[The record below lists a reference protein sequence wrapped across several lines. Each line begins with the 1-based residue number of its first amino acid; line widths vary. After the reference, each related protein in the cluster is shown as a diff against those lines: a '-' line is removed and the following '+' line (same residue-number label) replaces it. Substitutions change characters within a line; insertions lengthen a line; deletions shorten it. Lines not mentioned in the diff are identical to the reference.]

1 MVEIIIGGLGYGLL
15 LSIMVGPAFFILVET
30 SITKGV
36 KAALFLD
43 LGVLISDLVY
53 VTIAFLFFREVNAL
67 MESDNRYILRII
79 GGAAFLC
86 FGIFNLLKT
95 RNKHFVHTKK
105 ISKAESLRATNHVMM
120 VLKGFMI
127 NALNPGVLFYWLS
140 LMTLIPEAP
149 EHFEID
155 HVYTQ
160 MIYIG
165 IILVTFFSVDILKI
179 SGAKK
184 LKDFLTPSWIRVVNM
199 VLGVILVLCGLL
211 FLLQGIFSLLKIES
225 GLPT

>member
-1 MVEIIIGGLGYGLL
+1 MLEIIIGGLGYGLL

-30 SITKGV
+30 SITKGI

-79 GGAAFLC
+79 GGTAFIL

-95 RNKHFVHTKK
+95 RQKNVLPTNKFP
-105 ISKAESLRATNHVMM
+105 KAETLRATNPVMM

-149 EHFEID
+149 ENLKID

-165 IILVTFFSVDILKI
+165 IILVTFFSVDVLKI
-179 SGAKK
+179 SGAKM

-199 VLGVILVLCGLL
+199 VLGFILIFCGIL
-211 FLLQGIFSLLKIES
+211 FLVQGILALLK
-225 GLPT
+225 